1 MSRITNV
8 QIEAKQMLLNKT
20 LGNPI
25 ETYRRNPKG
34 DLVAQIGNIP
44 ITGVSNYWNIEQIS
58 NESGATKQLA
68 GVVSKREGFDWYNAA
83 LEGIF
88 LYQKSQEEEKTSDT
102 VCGRPFIPNFDD

>member
-25 ETYRRNPKG
+25 ETYRRTPKG
-34 DLVAQIGNIP
+34 DCVAQIGNIH
-44 ITGVSNYWNIEQIS
+44 IHGVSNYWNIEQIS
-58 NESGATKQLA
+58 NEAGATKQLA
-68 GVVSKREGFDWYNAA
+68 GGFSKREVFDWYNAA

-88 LYQKSQEEEKTSDT
+88 LYQKSQKLGQEVE
-102 VCGRPFIPNFDD
+102 V

>member
-25 ETYRRNPKG
+25 ETYRRSPKG
-34 DLVAQIGNIP
+34 DLVAQIGNIH

-58 NESGATKQLA
+58 NEAGGTNQLA
-68 GVVSKREGFDWYNAA
+68 GGFSKREVFEWYQAA

-88 LYQKSQEEEKTSDT
+88 LYQKSQE
-102 VCGRPFIPNFDD
+102 VA

>member
-34 DLVAQIGNIP
+34 DLVAQIGNIH

-68 GVVSKREGFDWYNAA
+68 GGFSKREVFDWYDAA

-102 VCGRPFIPNFDD
+102 VYGRPFIPNFDD

>member
-25 ETYRRNPKG
+25 ETYRRSPKG
-34 DLVAQIGNIP
+34 DCVAQVGNIHMK
-44 ITGVSNYWNIEQIS
+44 GVHNYWNIEQIS
-58 NESGATKQLA
+58 HVCGSTKQLA
-68 GVVSKREGFDWYNAA
+68 GGFSKRQVFEWYQAA

-88 LYQKSQEEEKTSDT
+88 LYQKSQE
-102 VCGRPFIPNFDD
+102 VA